1 MTRFGENG
9 RSRTVNWRYGFLFL
23 FVFRDGAIGNL
34 NIVSKAPFCFLVL
47 VLFLVFSSEFSA
59 WQNLSG
65 RELVAEGAKQI
76 FNLHGCKNPRGDNT
90 G

>member
-34 NIVSKAPFCFLVL
+34 NIVSKAPFCF
-47 VLFLVFSSEFSA
+47 FQFSSEFSA
-59 WQNLSG
+59 WPKLLPG